1 MSDKVK
7 VTIDGLEVNIPAD
20 STVLQAAQIA
30 GVDIPT
36 LCYHPDL
43 RTTGNCRVCVVEVE
57 GMPTFQPSCAFK
69 VWDGMKVKTNTPE
82 LRRARKMTV
91 ELMISRHNTEC
102 LNCDSNKNCELQDL
116 ADKMNIREVR
126 FEIQPDFEHPM
137 DHSSVIHRDPSK
149 CVNCGRCIRMCNE
162 IQTVNALEW
171 AGRGYEKMAMTTMER
186 PLNETACIAC
196 GQCIN
201 VCPVGALT
209 ERDDTARAWAFIED
223 PEIHTVVQ
231 TAPAI
236 RAGLGEACGLEQGH
250 LSAGKMFAA
259 IKKVGFD
266 KAMDTDFTAD
276 LTILEEGT
284 EFLGRVTKAL
294 KDGDPNV
301 AFPMLTSCS
310 PGWINFIETYYPDM
324 LDNLS
329 TCKSPQ
335 QMFGPLAKTFY
346 AEKAGIDPSKIKV
359 ISMMPCTAKK
369 LECDRPEMN
378 ASGYQDV
385 DLVLTTREFAK
396 MIKEANIDFD
406 RLEEIKPDAPMGV
419 STGAADIFANTG
431 GVMEAALRT
440 VHEIITGEA
449 LPALLNFTP
458 VRGLVGIKE
467 ASITF
472 DKVAEGFEFLQ
483 GVTVNVAVANA
494 TGNARKLLDSV
505 KSGEKTYHFVEV
517 MCCPGGCI
525 GGGGQA
531 KPTSW
536 AIKAKRAAAIY
547 KEDEGREMRKSHEN
561 PAVQT
566 LYSEFLG
573 KPNGHKAHE
582 LLHTTY
588 TSKAHLLK

>member
-7 VTIDGLEVNIPAD
+7 VTIDGLEVNVPAD
-20 STVLQAAQIA
+20 FTVLQAAQLA

-43 RTTGNCRVCVVEVE
+43 RKTGNCRVCIVEVE

-69 VWDGMKVKTNTPE
+69 VWDGMKVRTNTPE

-91 ELMISRHNTEC
+91 ELIISRHNTEC
-102 LNCDSNKNCELQDL
+102 LSCDSNGSCELQDL
-116 ADKMNIREVR
+116 ADKLNIKDVR
-126 FEIQPDFEHPM
+126 FEVQPDFEHPM

-171 AGRGYEKMAMTTMER
+171 TGRGYEKMAMTTMER
-186 PLNETACIAC
+186 PLAETACVSC
-196 GQCIN
+196 GQCIM
-201 VCPVGALT
+201 VCPVGAIT
-209 ERDDTARAWAFIED
+209 ERDDTDKAWAFIED

-236 RAGLGEACGLEQGH
+236 RAGIGEACGLEEGY

-259 IKKVGFD
+259 IKKIGFD

-276 LTILEEGT
+276 LTIMEEGT

-301 AFPMLTSCS
+301 AFPMFTSCS
-310 PGWINFIETYYPDM
+310 PGWIKFVETYYPEF
-324 LDNLS
+324 LDNIS

-335 QMFGPLAKTFY
+335 QMFGPLAKTYY
-346 AEKAGIDPSKIKV
+346 AEKAGIDPAKIKV
-359 ISMMPCTAKK
+359 ISIMPCTAKK
-369 LECDRPEMN
+369 FECERPEMN
-378 ASGYQDV
+378 DSGYQDV
-385 DLVLTTREFAK
+385 DVVLTTREFAK
-396 MIKEANIDFD
+396 MIKEANIDFN
-406 RLEEIKPDAPMGV
+406 RLEEIKPDDPMGV
-419 STGAADIFANTG
+419 STGAADIFANSG

-440 VHEIITGEA
+440 VYEIVVGEA

-458 VRGLVGIKE
+458 VRGLQGIKE
-467 ASITF
+467 ASVTF
-472 DKVAEGFEFLQ
+472 DKVAEGFEFLK
-483 GVTVNVAVANA
+483 GVTVNIAVVNT
-494 TGNARKLLDSV
+494 TGHARQLLDAV
-505 KSGEKTYHFVEV
+505 KAGEKSYHFVEI

-531 KPTSW
+531 KPANW
-536 AIKAKRAAAIY
+536 EIKAKRAAAIY
-547 KEDEGREMRKSHEN
+547 KEDEGRELRKSHEN

-566 LYSEFLG
+566 LYNEFLG
-573 KPNGHKAHE
+573 KPNGHKSHE
-582 LLHTTY
+582 LLHTHY
-588 TSKAHLLK
+588 TNRSHLIK

>member
-7 VTIDGLEVNIPAD
+7 VMIDGLEVNVPAD
-20 STVLQAAQIA
+20 FTVLQAAQVA

-43 RTTGNCRVCVVEVE
+43 RTTGNCRVCVVEIE

-69 VWDGMKVKTNTPE
+69 VWDGMRVKTNTPE
-82 LRRARKMTV
+82 LRRARKMTL
-91 ELMISRHNTEC
+91 ELIISRHNTEC
-102 LNCDSNKNCELQDL
+102 LSCDSNGNCELQKL
-116 ADKMNIREVR
+116 ADKMNIRDVR

-171 AGRGYEKMAMTTMER
+171 AGRGYEKMAMTTMEK
-186 PLNETACIAC
+186 PIAETACISC

-201 VCPVGALT
+201 VCPVGAIT

-223 PEIHTVVQ
+223 PDVHTVVQ

-236 RAGLGEACGLEQGH
+236 RAGIGEACGLAEGY
-250 LSAGKMFAA
+250 LSPGKMFAA
-259 IKKVGFD
+259 IKKLGFD

-276 LTILEEGT
+276 LTIMEEGT
-284 EFLGRVTKAL
+284 EFLGRVTKAI
-294 KDGDPNV
+294 KDGDPDV
-301 AFPMLTSCS
+301 KFPMFTSCS
-310 PGWINFIETYYPDM
+310 PGWINFIETFYPEF

-335 QMFGPLAKTFY
+335 QMFGPLAKTY
-346 AEKAGIDPSKIKV
+346 YPEKMGIDPSKIKV

-369 LECDRPEMN
+369 LECDRPEMRD
-378 ASGYQDV
+378 SGYQDV

-458 VRGLVGIKE
+458 VRGLEGIKE

-472 DKVAEGFEFLQ
+472 DKVAEGYEFLK

-494 TGNARKLLDSV
+494 TGNARKLLDAV
-505 KSGEKTYHFVEV
+505 KAGEKSYHFVEV

-531 KPTSW
+531 KPVSW
-536 AIKAKRAAAIY
+536 EIKAKRAAAIY
-547 KEDEGREMRKSHEN
+547 KEDEGRELRKSHEN
-561 PAVQT
+561 PAIQT

-582 LLHTTY
+582 LLHTHY

>member
-7 VTIDGLEVNIPAD
+7 VTIDGLEVNVPAD
-20 STVLQAAQIA
+20 STVLQAAQLA

-43 RTTGNCRVCVVEVE
+43 RKTGNCRICIVEVE
-57 GMPTFQPSCAFK
+57 GMPTFQPSCAFN

-82 LRRARKMTV
+82 LRRARKMTL
-91 ELMISRHNTEC
+91 ELMIARHNTEC
-102 LNCDSNKNCELQDL
+102 LNCDSNGNCELQNL
-116 ADKMNIREVR
+116 ADKMNVREVR
-126 FEIQPDFEHPM
+126 FEVQPDFEHPM

-149 CVNCGRCIRMCNE
+149 CINCGRCIRMCNE

-171 AGRGYEKMAMTTMER
+171 TGRGYEKMAMTTMEK
-186 PLNETACIAC
+186 PIAETACIAC

-201 VCPVGALT
+201 VCPVGAIT
-209 ERDDTARAWAFIED
+209 ERDDTDKAWAFIED

-236 RAGLGEACGLEQGH
+236 RAGIGEACGLEEGF

-259 IKKVGFD
+259 IKKIGFD

-276 LTILEEGT
+276 LTIMEEGT
-284 EFLGRVTKAL
+284 EFLGRVTKAI
-294 KDGDPNV
+294 KHGDLNV
-301 AFPMLTSCS
+301 AFPMFTSCS
-310 PGWINFIETYYPDM
+310 PGWINFIETYYPEF
-324 LDNLS
+324 LNNLS

-335 QMFGPLAKTFY
+335 QMFGPLAKTY
-346 AEKAGIDPSKIKV
+346 YPEKMGIDPSKIKV
-359 ISMMPCTAKK
+359 ISIMPCTAKK
-369 LECDRPEMN
+369 LECERPEMRD
-378 ASGYQDV
+378 SGYQDV
-385 DLVLTTREFAK
+385 DVVLTTREFAK

-406 RLEEIKPDAPMGV
+406 RLEEIKPDDPMGV

-440 VHEIITGEA
+440 VHEIITGES

-458 VRGLVGIKE
+458 VRGLEGIKE
-467 ASITF
+467 ASIAF

-483 GVTVNVAVANA
+483 GVTVNVAVASA
-494 TGNARKLLDSV
+494 TGNARKLLDAV
-505 KSGEKTYHFVEV
+505 KAGEKSYHFVEI

-536 AIKAKRAAAIY
+536 EIKAKRAAAIY
-547 KEDEGREMRKSHEN
+547 KEDENRELRKSHEN

-573 KPNGHKAHE
+573 KPNSHKAHE
-582 LLHTTY
+582 LLHTHY
-588 TSKAHLLK
+588 KSKAHLLK

>member
-7 VTIDGLEVNIPAD
+7 VIIDGIEIEVPAD
-20 STVLQAAQIA
+20 FTVLQAAQLA
-30 GVDIPT
+30 GIDIPT

-43 RTTGNCRVCVVEVE
+43 RNSGNCRVCIVEIE
-57 GMPTFQPSCAFK
+57 GMPLFQPSCAFK
-69 VWDGMKVKTNTPE
+69 VYSNMKVKTNTAE
-82 LRRARKMTV
+82 LRKARKMIV
-91 ELMISRHNTEC
+91 ELIASRHHTDC
-102 LNCDSNKNCELQDL
+102 LRCDSNLNCELQKL
-116 ADKMNIREVR
+116 QDKMNLKEIR

-137 DHSSVIHRDPSK
+137 DNSNIVQRDPSK

-171 AGRGYEKMAMTTMER
+171 AGRGYHKMAMTTMEK
-186 PLNETACIAC
+186 PLAETACISC

-209 ERDDTARAWAFIED
+209 ERDDTELAWSFIDD
-223 PEIHTVVQ
+223 PEVHTVVQ

-284 EFLGRVTKAL
+284 EFLTRVTRAVKEGAT
-294 KDGDPNV
+294 DV
-301 AFPMLTSCS
+301 AFPMFTSCS
-310 PGWINFIETYYPDM
+310 PGWINFIETFYPE
-324 LDNLS
+324 LLPNLS

-335 QMFGPLAKTFY
+335 QMFGALAKTYY

-369 LECDRPEMN
+369 QECARPEMN
-378 ASGYQDV
+378 ASGYTDV
-385 DLVLTTREFAK
+385 DVVLTTREFAK
-396 MIKEANIDFD
+396 MIKTANIDFD
-406 RLEEIKPDAPMGV
+406 KLAEIKPDDPMGI

-440 VHEIITGEA
+440 VYELVTGDA
-449 LPALLNFTP
+449 LTLNFTP
-458 VRGLVGIKE
+458 VRGLKGIKE
-467 ASITF
+467 ADVTIT
-472 DKVAEGFEFLQ
+472 KTAPGYEFLN
-483 GVTVNVAVANA
+483 GVTVKVAVASS
-494 TGNARKLLDSV
+494 TGLARKLLDSV
-505 KSGEKTYHFVEV
+505 KAGDKTYHFVEV

-536 AIKAKRAAAIY
+536 EIKAKRAAAIY
-547 KEDEGREMRKSHEN
+547 REDESRELRKSHDS
-561 PAVQT
+561 PAVAQI
-566 LYSEFLG
+566 YKEFLG
-573 KPNGHKAHE
+573 KPNSHKAHH
-582 LLHTTY
+582 LLHTHY
-588 TSKAHLLK
+588 HSKSHLIK

>member
-7 VTIDGLEVNIPAD
+7 VTIDGILVNVPAD
-20 STVLQAAQIA
+20 FTVLQAAQLA

-43 RTTGNCRVCVVEVE
+43 RNSGNCRVCIVEIE

-69 VWDGMKVKTNTPE
+69 VWDGIKVKTNTAE
-82 LRRARKMTV
+82 LRKARKMIV
-91 ELMISRHNTEC
+91 ELIASRHNTDC
-102 LNCDSNKNCELQDL
+102 LRCDSNMNCELQKL
-116 ADKMNIREVR
+116 TDKMNLKEIR

-137 DHSSVIHRDPSK
+137 DHSNIVQRDPSK

-171 AGRGYEKMAMTTMER
+171 AGRGYEKMAMTTMEK
-186 PLNETACIAC
+186 PLAETACISC

-209 ERDDTARAWAFIED
+209 ERDDTEKAWAFIDD
-223 PEIHTVVQ
+223 PEVHTVVQ

-236 RAGLGEACGLEQGH
+236 RAGIGEACGLEKGY
-250 LSAGKMFAA
+250 LSAPKMFAA
-259 IKKVGFD
+259 IKKLGFD
-266 KAMDTDFTAD
+266 KAMDTNFTAD

-284 EFLGRVTKAL
+284 EFLGRVTRAI
-294 KDGDPNV
+294 KDGATDV
-301 AFPMLTSCS
+301 AFPMFTSCS
-310 PGWINFIETYYPDM
+310 PGWINFIETYYPEF
-324 LDNLS
+324 LPNLS

-335 QMFGPLAKTFY
+335 QMFGPLAKTYY
-346 AEKAGIDPSKIKV
+346 AEKAGIDPSKIRV
-359 ISMMPCTAKK
+359 VSIMPCTAKK
-369 LECDRPEMN
+369 FECDRPEMN
-378 ASGYQDV
+378 ASGHKDV
-385 DLVLTTREFAK
+385 DIVLTTREFAK
-396 MIKEANIDFD
+396 MIKTANIDFAT
-406 RLEEIKPDAPMGV
+406 LPEIKPDDPMGI

-440 VHEIITGEA
+440 VYEIITGDA

-467 ASITF
+467 ADITIE
-472 DKVAEGFEFLQ
+472 KTAPGFEWLK
-483 GVTVNVAVANA
+483 GVTVKVAVVNS
-494 TGNARKLLDSV
+494 TGNARKLLDAI
-505 KSGEKTYHFVEV
+505 KAGEKSYHFVEV

-536 AIKAKRAAAIY
+536 AIKAKRAASIY
-547 KEDEGREMRKSHEN
+547 REDESRELRKSHES
-561 PAVQT
+561 PAVAQI
-566 LYSEFLG
+566 YKDFLE
-573 KPNGHKAHE
+573 KPNSHKAHH
-582 LLHTTY
+582 LLHTHY
-588 TSKAHLLK
+588 FSKAHLIK